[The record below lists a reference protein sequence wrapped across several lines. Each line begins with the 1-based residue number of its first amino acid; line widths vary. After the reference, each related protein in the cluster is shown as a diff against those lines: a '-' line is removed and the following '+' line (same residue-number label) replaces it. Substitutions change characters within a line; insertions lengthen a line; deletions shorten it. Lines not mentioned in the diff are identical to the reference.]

1 MSLRNCDIK
10 QPQKS
15 FLNHN
20 KKSLITGGL
29 SPQIKGKEKRGE
41 MQGKKDVS
49 LKKWSMS

>member
-20 KKSLITGGL
+20 KKSPITGGI
-29 SPQIKGKEKRGE
+29 SQIKGKEKRGE

-49 LKKWSMS
+49 LKKWSKS